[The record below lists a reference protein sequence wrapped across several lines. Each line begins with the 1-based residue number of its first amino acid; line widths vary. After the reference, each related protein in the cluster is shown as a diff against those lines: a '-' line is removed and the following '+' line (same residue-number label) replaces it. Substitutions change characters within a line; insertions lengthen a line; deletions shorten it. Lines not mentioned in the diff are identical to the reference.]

1 MSSCSPEMPDR
12 TLPVTADERQEV
24 RKNPANIRN
33 IAVLGH
39 ANVGKSTLSDL
50 LDASAG
56 TADDS
61 RHAQSGAGSSRDS
74 SVSNELPAG
83 GWGALAQ
90 DLIASIV
97 AAATA
102 SALRARAVCKHWRS
116 ALERG
121 KGRSPCIALFFDSAG
136 GRFLVNLVGAMDLPS
151 LRSPPARVLPLRQGP

>member
-1 MSSCSPEMPDR
+1 MKKMCRPLLSHSRSSCAEMPGR

-33 IAVLGH
+33 IAVIGH

-61 RHAQSGAGSSRDS
+61 RHAQSGGAGSSRD

-102 SALRARAVCKHWRS
+102 SSLLPARAVCKH
-116 ALERG
+116 
-121 KGRSPCIALFFDSAG
+121 
-136 GRFLVNLVGAMDLPS
+136 
-151 LRSPPARVLPLRQGP
+151 